1 MAGPVFWEADD
12 TTEVLRFYRDFAAD
26 APDGLGTVVTLG
38 TIPPLTA
45 IPAYLHWR
53 QAVATIFLGN
63 VIVLVSTDA
72 SGHPISFHR
81 GVTAVPP
88 RA

>member
-1 MAGPVFWEADD
+1 M
-12 TTEVLRFYRDFAAD
+12 LRFYRDFAAD

-53 QAVATIFLGN
+53 PAVAIDCCHAGTLDEDERAVRALRRLGSP
-63 VIVLVSTDA
+63 LLDL
-72 SGHPISFHR
+72 ISPTPYVAHQ
-81 GVTAVPP
+81 
-88 RA
+88 